1 MINDVASKER
11 EREIVWRWYKTNE
24 MGNNRKKS
32 GREREIWAL
41 DGAIQLHHVISR
53 R

>member
-11 EREIVWRWYKTNE
+11 ERNRLEMVQNE
-24 MGNNRKKS
+24 RNGKQSKKKWE
-32 GREREIWAL
+32 RERDL
-41 DGAIQLHHVISR
+41 GPLLAIQLHHVISR